1 MAAEPKSESTY
12 WQFTLNVIS
21 RELGVGNVYVCA
33 CWGCWGE
40 GVRGPGEE
48 GRKGRSCMISTVN
61 YILSPYPLIL
71 VSVVKLF

>member
-33 CWGCWGE
+33 CWGEGWGQKLQCAGWRGE
-40 GVRGPGEE
+40 G
-48 GRKGRSCMISTVN
+48 
-61 YILSPYPLIL
+61 
-71 VSVVKLF
+71 

>member
-12 WQFTLNVIS
+12 WPFTLNVIS

-40 GVRGPGEE
+40 GVGGFRNYNVLVGE
-48 GRKGRSCMISTVN
+48 GRGESKDYV
-61 YILSPYPLIL
+61 ILLYQR
-71 VSVVKLF
+71 